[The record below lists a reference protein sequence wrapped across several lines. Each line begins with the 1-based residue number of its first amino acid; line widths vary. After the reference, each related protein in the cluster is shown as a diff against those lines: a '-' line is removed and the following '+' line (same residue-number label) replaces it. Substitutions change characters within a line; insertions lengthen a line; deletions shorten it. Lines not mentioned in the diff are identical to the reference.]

1 MANQRTQEIDVNR
14 LMASIREAVNR
25 RENDYEFSLLES
37 SAALRKVLSDC
48 EVSFSEKIDLKSLEL
63 QSEFKP
69 TDTNKYNLNELL
81 QYHDRDFVRNAYRAL
96 LKREPDD
103 AGYNHYLDGLRS
115 GRLTKQDIIVILR
128 ASPEGRNKGV
138 QIDGLRLPVLR
149 RTLYRIPGVRYLV
162 QLVMALVRLPI
173 MMRHQAEF
181 QNYTAAQHQRLEEH
195 TNSMGALL
203 TEKFSRSFTEIS
215 QSFSEI
221 TKSQKQIA
229 ALQHQQIGALF
240 REQNELSDQQR
251 MMREDVFAQPSVE
264 QVQRMIDQAAVS
276 LTRFQSRAPSGGLT
290 PVERERIDAFYAAFE
305 KQFRGGATDIKESL
319 RFYLPYLKAANITN
333 EVLDLGSGRGDW
345 LELLRDE
352 GIDARGIDTNPIL
365 VKASRASGFEVAA
378 ADALDHLG
386 TLPDQSVNAITGF
399 HIVEH
404 LSFEKLILLVQ
415 EIVRVL
421 RPGGLVI
428 LESPSPENLVVAACN
443 FYADPTHR
451 RPVYPHTLKFLLTN
465 SGLSDVRL
473 EFLHPVDDS
482 PYRDGEGLSKALH
495 TWFYGPRDYA
505 VIGFKV

>member
-1 MANQRTQEIDVNR
+1 MADQQTQEVDVNR
-14 LMASIREAVNR
+14 LMANIREAVAR
-25 RENDYEFSLLES
+25 RQNNHEFSLLES

-63 QSEFKP
+63 QPEFTP
-69 TDTNKYNLNELL
+69 SDTNRYHLNELL

-103 AGYNHYLDGLRS
+103 AGYNHYLEGLRS
-115 GRLTKQDIIVILR
+115 GGFTKQDIIVILR

-149 RTLYRIPGVRYLV
+149 RTLYRIPGLRYLV
-162 QLVMALVRLPI
+162 QLLMALVRLPI

-181 QNYTAAQHQRLEEH
+181 QNYSAAQHQRLEEH
-195 TNSMGALL
+195 TNNMGALL
-203 TEKFSRSFTEIS
+203 TEKFSQSFAEIS

-221 TKSQKQIA
+221 ARSQKQIA

-240 REQNELSDQQR
+240 REQRELSEQQR
-251 MMREDVFAQPSVE
+251 IMREDVFAQPSVE

-276 LTRFQSRAPSGGLT
+276 PTTFQGSASSENLT
-290 PVERERIDAFYAAFE
+290 PAERERINAFYAAFE
-305 KQFRGGATDIKESL
+305 NQFRGGTTEIKDAL
-319 RFYLPYLKAANITN
+319 KFYLPYLKDAGITD

-345 LELLRDE
+345 LELLREE
-352 GIDARGIDTNPIL
+352 GIEARGVDTNPVL
-365 VKASRASGFEVAA
+365 VKASRESGFEVAD
-378 ADALDHLG
+378 ADALDHLQ
-386 TLPDQSVNAITGF
+386 TLPDQSAKAITGF

-404 LSFEKLILLVQ
+404 LSFEKLILLVEQ
-415 EIVRVL
+415 IVRVL
-421 RPGGLVI
+421 KPRGLVI

-451 RPVYPHTLKFLLTN
+451 RPVYPHTLKFLLNN

-473 EFLHPVDDS
+473 EFLHPVDNS
-482 PYRDGEGLSKALH
+482 PYRDGEGLSEALH